1 MWTEEQIDTYL
12 KENLKEDRYNH
23 VISVKETAV
32 KLAENIVLM
41 YIRLK
46 LQLYVMIVLKYE

>member
-1 MWTEEQIDTYL
+1 MHKFNLCVDYFLWGGQNMWTEEQIDTYL

-32 KLAENIVLM
+32 KTSRKI
-41 YIRLK
+41 
-46 LQLYVMIVLKYE
+46 